1 MDYLASLLRLSLD
14 KELLRLRDAAKQG
27 RDPCAPDDTLA
38 LLLACARMRAPQH
51 ILEIG
56 TAEGLTS
63 VALLSECA
71 GARLTTVESDEERF
85 LRAKANFARFGVEGR
100 VRALLADAADVLPAL
115 QGEYE
120 LIFLDGPK
128 AQYIHYLPDLKRLL
142 APRGVLFADDVLLY
156 GWVSGRAE
164 TPYKRRSIVRR
175 LREYLGAVCTDPDL
189 RTVVLEVGEGAAIS
203 VKTQ

>member
-1 MDYLASLLRLSLD
+1 MKYTAELARPPVGERISALREEALAAGIPVAD
-14 KELLRLRDAAKQG
+14 KETLHFLLTLLSALR
-27 RDPCAPDDTLA
+27 P
-38 LLLACARMRAPQH
+38 AR

-56 TAEGLTS
+56 TAVGLS
-63 VALLSECA
+63 AAAMLECCPEA
-71 GARLTTVESDEERF
+71 QVTTIESDEDLWRQAKEN
-85 LRAKANFARFGVEGR
+85 LSSLGLSGRAVCHLG
-100 VRALLADAADVLPAL
+100 DA
-115 QGEYE
+115 GEI
-120 LIFLDGPK
+120 LTMMDGPFDFIFLDGPK

-164 TPYKRRSIVRR
+164 TPYKRRSIFQR